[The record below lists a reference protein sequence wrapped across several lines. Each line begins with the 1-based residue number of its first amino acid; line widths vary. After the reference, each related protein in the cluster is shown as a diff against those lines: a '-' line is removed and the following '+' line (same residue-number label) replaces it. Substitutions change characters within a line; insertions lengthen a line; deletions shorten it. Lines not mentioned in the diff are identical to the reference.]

1 MKLEACRPEASC
13 KKALERSGVVCK
25 SLLSPFPPISPG
37 IPDLCAPHN
46 MNRRKGEV
54 TLQSAVRI
62 KDEKPKFQLL
72 FLKNNE
78 DKVEVV
84 ESEEICVE
92 EVKRHIELGG
102 SIFIGQ
108 KPKRNPNSSV
118 VKKKALEPWYVAHI

>member
-1 MKLEACRPEASC
+1 M
-13 KKALERSGVVCK
+13 G
-25 SLLSPFPPISPG
+25 
-37 IPDLCAPHN
+37 
-46 MNRRKGEV
+46 
-54 TLQSAVRI
+54 I

-78 DKVEVV
+78 NRVEVV

-92 EVKRHIELGG
+92 EVKRHIELGD

-108 KPKRNPNSSV
+108 KPKRHPNSSV